1 MNVHFSHEDGVLN
14 EIAIMA
20 LILPEESYAFRCFAR
35 QVLTSTRHYAGAPLG
50 ETDAAGYCE

>member
-20 LILPEESYAFRCFAR
+20 LDSLEEAYAFRCFAR
-35 QVLTSTRHYAGAPLG
+35 QVLTSIRHYAGAPLG
-50 ETDAAGYCE
+50 ETGAAGYCE